1 MDSKLQD
8 VIRKVEALLTRANNT
23 DYPEEAKS
31 CQQKAQE
38 LMTKYQV
45 DEVSL
50 FGTRR
55 TDVIVSKRI
64 EIPSPYS
71 IDKSILLG
79 SIAKENFCRVLR
91 GKNYAVIYGYESDI
105 ELSLTMYRFL
115 LTDMVRQM
123 IFELDKLRMTVD
135 HHTINTTSWKKSF
148 LAGYAQTIG
157 KRLKDAKREQVDSV
171 AKATGDNKF
180 ALVLQ
185 SKDEAILNY
194 WQTVNKVSSG
204 ARILTSA
211 SGFNAGKTSGS
222 RADLGQTR
230 ISYTRALSK

>member
-1 MDSKLQD
+1 LDSKLQD

-45 DEVSL
+45 DEVNL
-50 FGTRR
+50 FGTQKS
-55 TDVIVSKRI
+55 DVIISKRV
-64 EIPSPYS
+64 EVPSPYY
-71 IDKSILLG
+71 IDKIMLLG
-79 SIAKENFCRVLR
+79 SIARENFCRVLR

-115 LTDMVRQM
+115 LTDMIRQM
-123 IFELDKLRMTVD
+123 MFELDKLRMTVD

-157 KRLKDAKREQVDSV
+157 KRLKEAKQEQADAV

-180 ALVLQ
+180 SLVLV
-185 SKDEAILNY
+185 SKEEAILDY
-194 WQTVNKVSSG
+194 WQSVSKVS
-204 ARILTSA
+204 AATRTLTSA
-211 SGFNAGKTSGS
+211 SGYSAGKASGS

-230 ISYTRALSK
+230 ISYTRALTK

>member
-1 MDSKLQD
+1 LDSKLQD

-55 TDVIVSKRI
+55 TDVIISKRI

-157 KRLKDAKREQVDSV
+157 KRLKHVASCDSRRRTKRRKLSDWPCE
-171 AKATGDNKF
+171 N
-180 ALVLQ
+180 
-185 SKDEAILNY
+185 
-194 WQTVNKVSSG
+194 
-204 ARILTSA
+204 SA
-211 SGFNAGKTSGS
+211 NDGGQCRRRESNPH
-222 RADLGQTR
+222 LG
-230 ISYTRALSK
+230 